1 MLILMEITVAKQMKN
16 LQMVAH
22 KVKKILEPAMVST
35 LMNKVLAARI
45 MDLFLVLVQ
54 MDVPQDSG
62 SRTCFD
68 DCLYSCKQEQSQC
81 VCA

>member
-54 MDVPQDSG
+54 MDVPQV
-62 SRTCFD
+62 
-68 DCLYSCKQEQSQC
+68 L
-81 VCA
+81 